1 MKQVLQNR
9 KTGRPFVGEVPVP
22 ALQRGRVLVR
32 TVASLISAGTERMA
46 VEMVSKGLVNEA
58 RQRPDLV
65 KAVVSKVKSDGLLTT
80 FASVRD
86 KMEASTTLGYS
97 AAGIVTAVAEDV
109 SEFQVGDRVACAGV
123 GFASHAEVLSVP
135 RNLCVHLP
143 VNVTFDEGAFGTLGA
158 IALQGVRLAEPTL
171 GESIVVI
178 GLGLVGQLTVQLL
191 KANGCRVFGLDLDAQ
206 RVNLA
211 IDLGADAATVSNND
225 AAKQI
230 EAWTAGRGADA
241 VLITAATDSNQ
252 PIELAAK
259 ISRLKGRVV
268 VVGMTGL
275 EIPRQPFYLRELSLM
290 ISMSYG
296 PGRYDPTYEE
306 GGNDYPFGYV
316 RWTEKRNIEAFVELI
331 NSGSIRL
338 NKLISHR
345 FPIDQAERAYRL
357 ISGDSSEPYLGVVLN
372 YDPDSPVMTRVA
384 LKSSKTRSDS
394 AITLGVIG
402 AGGYVPAMLLP
413 HFKAAG
419 VNFKSIATASGVSAH
434 DVGKR
439 FGFRDAVSGAEEVLN
454 DADVN
459 LVVVGTRHDSHAELA
474 TQALLVN
481 KHVFVEKPLA
491 LNDEELER
499 VLNAASVSS
508 GVLMVGFNRRFSP
521 LALQARDFFVG
532 RSAPLSISYR
542 VNAGRV
548 PKEHWL
554 QDQRQGGRII
564 GEVCH
569 FIDFMTYI
577 TEAKPTSVF
586 AEAIS
591 ASSDKIVSADS
602 VFITLKFED
611 GSNGTIAFLAEGDR
625 GLAKERVEIFGE
637 GRTFVLDDYRNAT
650 MYRDGREKQMTLK
663 AQDKGQKD
671 QVKAVCDAVLSGEAP
686 ISLDDL
692 ASTTRTTFRILDSLR
707 ERTRI
712 DL

>member
-1 MKQVLQNR
+1 M
-9 KTGRPFVGEVPVP
+9 
-22 ALQRGRVLVR
+22 
-32 TVASLISAGTERMA
+32 
-46 VEMVSKGLVNEA
+46 
-58 RQRPDLV
+58 
-65 KAVVSKVKSDGLLTT
+65 
-80 FASVRD
+80 
-86 KMEASTTLGYS
+86 
-97 AAGIVTAVAEDV
+97 
-109 SEFQVGDRVACAGV
+109 
-123 GFASHAEVLSVP
+123 
-135 RNLCVHLP
+135 
-143 VNVTFDEGAFGTLGA
+143 
-158 IALQGVRLAEPTL
+158 
-171 GESIVVI
+171 
-178 GLGLVGQLTVQLL
+178 
-191 KANGCRVFGLDLDAQ
+191 
-206 RVNLA
+206 
-211 IDLGADAATVSNND
+211 
-225 AAKQI
+225 
-230 EAWTAGRGADA
+230 
-241 VLITAATDSNQ
+241 
-252 PIELAAK
+252 
-259 ISRLKGRVV
+259 
-268 VVGMTGL
+268 
-275 EIPRQPFYLRELSLM
+275 
-290 ISMSYG
+290 
-296 PGRYDPTYEE
+296 
-306 GGNDYPFGYV
+306 
-316 RWTEKRNIEAFVELI
+316 
-331 NSGSIRL
+331 
-338 NKLISHR
+338 
-345 FPIDQAERAYRL
+345 
-357 ISGDSSEPYLGVVLN
+357 
-372 YDPDSPVMTRVA
+372 
-384 LKSSKTRSDS
+384 
-394 AITLGVIG
+394 
-402 AGGYVPAMLLP
+402 
-413 HFKAAG
+413 
-419 VNFKSIATASGVSAH
+419 
-434 DVGKR
+434 
-439 FGFRDAVSGAEEVLN
+439 
-454 DADVN
+454 N

-611 GSNGTIAFLAEGDR
+611 GSNGTIAYLAEGDR

>member
-1 MKQVLQNR
+1 
-9 KTGRPFVGEVPVP
+9 
-22 ALQRGRVLVR
+22 
-32 TVASLISAGTERMA
+32 
-46 VEMVSKGLVNEA
+46 
-58 RQRPDLV
+58 
-65 KAVVSKVKSDGLLTT
+65 
-80 FASVRD
+80 
-86 KMEASTTLGYS
+86 
-97 AAGIVTAVAEDV
+97 
-109 SEFQVGDRVACAGV
+109 
-123 GFASHAEVLSVP
+123 
-135 RNLCVHLP
+135 
-143 VNVTFDEGAFGTLGA
+143 
-158 IALQGVRLAEPTL
+158 
-171 GESIVVI
+171 
-178 GLGLVGQLTVQLL
+178 
-191 KANGCRVFGLDLDAQ
+191 
-206 RVNLA
+206 
-211 IDLGADAATVSNND
+211 
-225 AAKQI
+225 
-230 EAWTAGRGADA
+230 
-241 VLITAATDSNQ
+241 
-252 PIELAAK
+252 
-259 ISRLKGRVV
+259 
-268 VVGMTGL
+268 
-275 EIPRQPFYLRELSLM
+275 
-290 ISMSYG
+290 
-296 PGRYDPTYEE
+296 
-306 GGNDYPFGYV
+306 
-316 RWTEKRNIEAFVELI
+316 
-331 NSGSIRL
+331 
-338 NKLISHR
+338 
-345 FPIDQAERAYRL
+345 
-357 ISGDSSEPYLGVVLN
+357 
-372 YDPDSPVMTRVA
+372 MTRVA
-384 LKSSKTRSDS
+384 LKSSKTRSVS

-611 GSNGTIAFLAEGDR
+611 GSNGTIAYLAEGDR

-671 QVKAVCDAVLSGEAP
+671 QVKAVCAAVLTGEPP